1 MPSGINAARR
11 TSLGLS
17 HRPAIP
23 IIIGGLQILE
33 VFSRQRFTAYPNIAA
48 NSIFSGRG
56 IFLNRVNIPNF
67 FLVGAPKCATTAVA
81 VALGCQADIFMSEPK
96 EPTYFL
102 FARGNPYGFD
112 RTTRISDL
120 ESYLALFKNAGQRK
134 VYGEASPLYFHAP
147 YIAEEIVHFNPQAKI
162 MAILRDPVER
172 ACSMYH
178 YFHQHDRRASVSR
191 EDFRKKFFD
200 GSVVH
205 IPVDHATME
214 MEHLRSF
221 GFYRRLL
228 QPYYDHFERDRILV
242 LTHDDLRFDSQH
254 FMRRILAFL
263 EVEPTSPPVVP
274 TANVTFQP
282 RSREMQYWLNHA
294 VHSKP
299 REFFKR
305 VVTACPGAKT
315 LRDSFNHFNQR
326 PFVPTQF
333 LTNELHRELIAT
345 YQEDLESLSMLVG
358 RDFTPWLERK
368 PVCEIKPR
376 NKALAI

>member
-1 MPSGINAARR
+1 LVLRSQVIDFIWPGLTVIAIVGFRFWKFCLDNGLRLIIPLQPTRPSPGEEFFCWV
-11 TSLGLS
+11 
-17 HRPAIP
+17 H
-23 IIIGGLQILE
+23 
-33 VFSRQRFTAYPNIAA
+33 
-48 NSIFSGRG
+48 
-56 IFLNRVNIPNF
+56 IPNF

-120 ESYLALFKNAGQRK
+120 ESYLALFQNAGQRK
-134 VYGEASPLYFHAP
+134 IYGEASPLYFHAP
-147 YIAEEIVHFNPQAKI
+147 YVAEEIVRFNPQAKI

-178 YFHQHDRRASVSR
+178 FFYQHDRRATVSR
-191 EDFRKKFFD
+191 EDFRRKFFD

-205 IPVDHATME
+205 IPVGPATMR

-228 QPYYDHFERDRILV
+228 QPYYDHFDRNQILV
-242 LTHDDLRFDSQH
+242 LTHDDLRSDSQH
-254 FMRRILAFL
+254 FMRRVLAFL
-263 EVEPTSPPVVP
+263 EVEALSPPVVP
-274 TANVTFQP
+274 IANVTFQP

-299 REFFKR
+299 REILKR
-305 VVTACPGAKT
+305 VVVACPGART
-315 LRDSFNHFNQR
+315 FRDSFNRFNQR
-326 PFVPTQF
+326 PFVPAQF
-333 LTNELHRELIAT
+333 LSDDLHRELIAT
-345 YQEDLESLSMLVG
+345 YQEDLESLCRLVG
-358 RDFTPWLERK
+358 RDFTPWLEHK
-368 PVCEIKPR
+368 PVCEGKPS
-376 NKALAI
+376 NGALAV